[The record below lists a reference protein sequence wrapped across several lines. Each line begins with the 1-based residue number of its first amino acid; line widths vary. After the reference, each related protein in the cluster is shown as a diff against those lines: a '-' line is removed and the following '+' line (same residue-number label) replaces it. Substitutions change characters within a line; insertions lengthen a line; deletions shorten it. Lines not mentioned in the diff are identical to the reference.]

1 MVEEENTEITHP
13 PLPYKCIQITTVC
26 GKPLTEIDLES
37 GGMALLQPRV
47 TNDLYSVQLEKEEKH
62 LVETH
67 APSRRYH
74 RMQDVP

>member
-26 GKPLTEIDLES
+26 GKPLTEIDPDS

-47 TNDLYSVQLEKEEKH
+47 TNDLYSV
-62 LVETH
+62 
-67 APSRRYH
+67 
-74 RMQDVP
+74 